1 MSHYMSH
8 SMSKYICFCMV
19 TLSLLSTSMCYATN
33 KVEVE
38 EVEIGGLLLD
48 NTKSR
53 SGHEFY
59 FQFSQLWR
67 DIRNTQ
73 GINAQLIEQIVPM
86 AGTKLSLLLNDRIIY
101 VTYFGR
107 RQSPVQDKV
116 EQAIFVLIDAMAKTQ
131 YNQNSIDMAGSG
143 W

>member
-1 MSHYMSH
+1 
-8 SMSKYICFCMV
+8 
-19 TLSLLSTSMCYATN
+19 MCYATS

-86 AGTKLSLLLNDRIIY
+86 AGTKLS
-101 VTYFGR
+101 
-107 RQSPVQDKV
+107 
-116 EQAIFVLIDAMAKTQ
+116 
-131 YNQNSIDMAGSG
+131 
-143 W
+143 

>member
-1 MSHYMSH
+1 
-8 SMSKYICFCMV
+8 MSKKISAWLI
-19 TLSLLSTSMCYATN
+19 TLCLLFTSMGHATS
-33 KVEVE
+33 

-53 SGHEFY
+53 LGHDFY

-67 DIRNTQ
+67 DMQNTQ
-73 GINAQLIEQIVPM
+73 GINVQLIEHIVPR
-86 AGTKLSLLLNDRIIY
+86 AGTKLSLLLNGRVIY

-107 RQSPVQDKV
+107 RQSPVKEKV
-116 EQAIFVLIDAMAKTQ
+116 EQAIFILIDAMAKTQ
-131 YNQNSIDMAGSG
+131 YSQDSIDMAESG

>member
-1 MSHYMSH
+1 
-8 SMSKYICFCMV
+8 MV
-19 TLSLLSTSMCYATN
+19 TLSLLSTPMCYATS

>member
-1 MSHYMSH
+1 MSH

-19 TLSLLSTSMCYATN
+19 TLSLLSTPMCYATS

>member
-1 MSHYMSH
+1 
-8 SMSKYICFCMV
+8 MV
-19 TLSLLSTSMCYATN
+19 TLSLLSTPMCYATNYATN

-59 FQFSQLWR
+59 FKFSQLWR
-67 DIRNTQ
+67 DIQNTQ

-86 AGTKLSLLLNDRIIY
+86 AGTKLSLLLNGRIIY

>member
-19 TLSLLSTSMCYATN
+19 TLSLLSTPMCYATN
-33 KVEVE
+33 EVE